1 MNAEKAGFLKSGL
14 TMLLKQVPSDTK
26 GKWGRMTVQQMIEH
40 FSDSVRIASG
50 KTNHKDIITPEE
62 NLQRVR
68 DFILSDKPF
77 RENTPNPL
85 LPVVPP
91 PVRNPSVKEAIA
103 ELQEEINYFF
113 SVFEKNGLG
122 VTRNPFF
129 GDLNFEQNIHLLY
142 KHAQHHLRQFG
153 KEL

>member
-1 MNAEKAGFLKSGL
+1 MNAEKARFLKSGF
-14 TMLLKQVPSDTK
+14 TMLLKQIPSDTK
-26 GKWGRMTVQQMIEH
+26 AIWGRMTFQQMIEH

-50 KTNHKDIITPEE
+50 KTVHKDIITPEE

-68 DFILSDKPF
+68 DFILSEKPF

-91 PVRNPSVKEAIA
+91 PVRNPSVKEAII
-103 ELQEEINYFF
+103 ELQDEINYFF
-113 SVFEKNGLG
+113 SVFEKNSLG

-129 GDLNFEQNIHLLY
+129 GDFNFEQNIHLLY

-153 KEL
+153 KEV

>member
-1 MNAEKAGFLKSGL
+1 MNAEKAGFLKSGF
-14 TMLLKQVPSDTK
+14 TRLLKQMPSDTK
-26 GKWGRMTVQQMIEH
+26 GKWGRMTFQQMVEH

-62 NLQRVR
+62 NLQRLR
-68 DFILSDKPF
+68 DFILSEKPF

-91 PVRNPSVKEAIA
+91 PVRNPSAREAIA
-103 ELQEEINYFF
+103 ELQQEINYFF
-113 SVFEKNGLG
+113 AVFEENSMG

-153 KEL
+153 KEV